1 MAWYS
6 SMSGILPRLVLVAFV
21 LTGTDGSGG
30 QTAAAESELS
40 SGISGSWGSD
50 GYGRSVLAARG
61 SSVVLPCRVG
71 GGGTPTRM
79 FATGGGGSGSSSSSS
94 GGGSAHTQ
102 APRTPSPYEWINV
115 DWRLNNVSVD
125 DRRRYY
131 VTPDGHLNITKVT
144 HRRGRMRASNEGEF
158 QCVVTTPAGVITSP
172 PIHLYVASMTKNFV
186 LSHTNVT
193 VVVGEALRLSCQ
205 IDSQPPASLTWTHDE
220 QPLPQDDRYTTP
232 FSGVLHIT
240 GVRMTDAGTYKCR
253 ATNSLAGKDRRS
265 NGISVT
271 VVAQGEGE
279 TYKPPSFLSPKVP
292 IQVIQGDNAVLECM
306 ATGVPLPTISW
317 QRKVNIHEGDGWEDL
332 KNGMN
337 GITIL
342 GQGTL
347 LISNVYNTSAGL
359 YVCTAKSEN
368 PTTKKDESIF
378 QELTLDVMVPPEI
391 LDPPKPSY
399 PLLAKTVRLN
409 CSVTGHPV
417 PRVIWYKNGLPIEF
431 KGRIIEGPSNQL
443 VLTSS
448 ITSDTGMYQCLAI
461 NDAGYA
467 SSWAPMLI
475 KSSKNNP
482 DPPKNLR
489 YKVLSST
496 SVLLEWDPV
505 TPVDEIKAY
514 SVHYSE
520 TEGNKLEIS
529 VVSSNVSYLLEKLT
543 PNTNYTVYLRAY
555 STSASDISER
565 ITFQTDEDVP
575 TGAPK
580 VRLTPVSPT
589 TLLVTWSKLPPEKAQ
604 GTIIGY
610 KIQWRKPNH
619 YYYHVIEVG
628 PNVFEYRITDLYPG
642 KRYEVQVLAG
652 TKMGYPTKNDW
663 PWITKKMRERNP
675 ADTLPSPNVTIKVL
689 NDTTGEDPNKYYLK
703 IDWQP
708 PEESEAEIEGYILK
722 YRPKGKP
729 WLGPV
734 NLTPDQLSYTITGLD
749 VAWYEIQLKA
759 VNSVGEGLPSVQE
772 INVHQGSLGNPT
784 FPNTTHGIDQLE
796 VNPLSQTSVRLS
808 WKDAGGREVGTYF
821 MVKYYEVPLLHQPPE
836 PTLVRSDITETI
848 ITGLK
853 PFSTYEFSV
862 RAHESE
868 KMFSAFSPPVQAT
881 TMDNLPP
888 APKVF
893 KYEPTDTSTIRLLWD
908 LPPNVKNS
916 LTNYEIL
923 FTLDKNKPLSQW
935 DVQEVDGELLSDTV
949 GGLISNTPYYF
960 RIRGCIH
967 DRCGPV
973 TEAMMA
979 TIPTVLKD
987 GNHETTEKLYLI
999 CGLVATLFLVLIL
1012 VLLAVYCVKSRNMST
1027 QPRVLACNGNGHI
1040 NGKRCAQAVSLGQ
1053 SEGHA
1058 DIEGQEME
1066 VYIPMLTQIPPDFK
1080 SPPLDTKGGY
1090 PDPRVNGLNN
1100 PRCNG
1105 FIRSRDQLQEALPR
1119 ADSQGGSEEE
1129 NERLVIGA
1137 GSSSSSSSSNGAMR
1151 QGVLPQAFQN
1161 HHRDTGDAGQGRENQ
1176 SHSLAATPP
1185 PSPTHQHNHSGTSQ
1199 DGLTN
1204 ITSLTTLSGVE
1215 SEGGIEQDKSM
1226 VGVAERNQAVDL
1238 QHGHHH
1244 NNSGATR
1251 ASSPRPPLTTV
1262 Q

>member
-1 MAWYS
+1 M
-6 SMSGILPRLVLVAFV
+6 
-21 LTGTDGSGG
+21 T
-30 QTAAAESELS
+30 
-40 SGISGSWGSD
+40 
-50 GYGRSVLAARG
+50 
-61 SSVVLPCRVG
+61 
-71 GGGTPTRM
+71 
-79 FATGGGGSGSSSSSS
+79 
-94 GGGSAHTQ
+94 
-102 APRTPSPYEWINV
+102 
-115 DWRLNNVSVD
+115 
-125 DRRRYY
+125 
-131 VTPDGHLNITKVT
+131 
-144 HRRGRMRASNEGEF
+144 EF

-172 PIHLYVASMTKNFV
+172 PIHLYVAGMSKNFV

-193 VVVGEALRLSCQ
+193 AVVGEALRLSCQ

-232 FSGVLHIT
+232 FSGVLHIAE
-240 GVRMTDAGTYKCR
+240 VRMTDAGIYKCR

-279 TYKPPSFLSPKVP
+279 LYKPPSFLSPKTP
-292 IQVIQGDNAVLECM
+292 IQVVQGGDAFLECL

-317 QRKVNIHEGDGWEDL
+317 QRKVNISELETWEDL
-332 KNGMN
+332 QKGMN
-337 GITIL
+337 GITFL

-347 LISNVYNTSAGL
+347 LISNVYNTSAGI

-368 PTTKKDESIF
+368 PTTKKEERIF
-378 QELTLDVMVPPEI
+378 QELKLDVMVPPEI
-391 LDPPKPSY
+391 REPPKPSE
-399 PLLAKTVRLN
+399 PLLAKTVRLR

-417 PRVIWYKNGLPIEF
+417 PRVTWYKNGLPIEF

-443 VLTSS
+443 VITSS
-448 ITSDTGMYQCLAI
+448 ITSDTGLYQCLAI

-467 SSWAPMLI
+467 SSWAPMEI

-496 SVLLEWDPV
+496 SVLLEWDAA
-505 TPVDEIKAY
+505 TPIDEIKAY

-520 TEGNKLEIS
+520 TEGNKLEGS
-529 VVSSNVSYLLEKLT
+529 RVSSNVSFLLENLK

-565 ITFQTDEDVP
+565 LTFQTDEDVP
-575 TGAPK
+575 SGAPR
-580 VRLTPVSPT
+580 VRLTPISPT
-589 TLLVTWSKLPPEKAQ
+589 TLLVTWSKLPPEEAQ
-604 GTIIGY
+604 GTIMGY
-610 KIQWRKPNH
+610 KIQWRRRNAH
-619 YYYHVIEVG
+619 YYHVIEVG
-628 PNVFEYRITDLYPG
+628 QNVFEHKITDLYPG

-652 TKMGYPTKNDW
+652 TKMGYPTKIDL
-663 PWITKKMRERNP
+663 PWIPHKMRERNP
-675 ADTLPSPNVTIKVL
+675 AETLPSPNVTVKVL
-689 NDTTGEDPNKYYLK
+689 NDTTGEDPNKYSLK

-708 PEESEAEIEGYILK
+708 PEENEAEIERYILK
-722 YRPKGKP
+722 YRPKGKA
-729 WLGPV
+729 WLDPV
-734 NLTPDQLSYTITGLD
+734 NLAPDQSTYIINGLD
-749 VAWYEIQLKA
+749 VAWYEVELRA

-772 INVHQGSLGNPT
+772 INVHQPSPGNPAY
-784 FPNTTHGIDQLE
+784 PNTTHDIDQLE

-808 WKDAGGREVGTYF
+808 WKDVGLQEDGTYY
-821 MVKYYEVPLLHQPPE
+821 VIKYHEVPLLHEPTE
-836 PTLVRSDITETI
+836 PTLVRSDITETT

-862 RAHESE
+862 RAQESE
-868 KMFSAFSPPVQAT
+868 KIFSAFSPPVQAT

-893 KYEPTDTSTIRLLWD
+893 NYEPTDTSTIRLLWD
-908 LPPNVKNS
+908 SSPNVKNS

-923 FTLDKNKPLSQW
+923 FTLDKNKPLYQW
-935 DVQEVDGELLSDTV
+935 DVQEVDGEAESDTV

-960 RIRGCIH
+960 RIRGCILS
-967 DRCGPV
+967 RCGPV

-987 GNHETTEKLYLI
+987 GNHQTTENLYLI
-999 CGLVATLFLVLIL
+999 CGLAAVFLLFIL
-1012 VLLAVYCVKSRNMST
+1012 VIIAVYFVKSRNMSA

-1040 NGKRCAQAVSLGQ
+1040 NGKRCAQAVNLGQ

-1080 SPPLDTKGGY
+1080 SPPLDTKGGS
-1090 PDPRVNGLNN
+1090 D
-1100 PRCNG
+1100 
-1105 FIRSRDQLQEALPR
+1105 
-1119 ADSQGGSEEE
+1119 EEI
-1129 NERLVIGA
+1129 ERLVVGA
-1137 GSSSSSSSSNGAMR
+1137 GSSSGSSSNGAMR
-1151 QGVLPQAFQN
+1151 QGALPQALQN
-1161 HHRDTGDAGQGRENQ
+1161 HHRDSGNAVRGTENQ
-1176 SHSLAATPP
+1176 SHSLTATPP
-1185 PSPTHQHNHSGTSQ
+1185 PSPPHQHNHSGTSH

-1204 ITSLTTLSGVE
+1204 ITSLTTISGIE
-1215 SEGGIEQDKSM
+1215 NDGGIEHDKSM
-1226 VGVAERNQAVDL
+1226 IGVVEHNQGVDL
-1238 QHGHHH
+1238 QQHGHHH